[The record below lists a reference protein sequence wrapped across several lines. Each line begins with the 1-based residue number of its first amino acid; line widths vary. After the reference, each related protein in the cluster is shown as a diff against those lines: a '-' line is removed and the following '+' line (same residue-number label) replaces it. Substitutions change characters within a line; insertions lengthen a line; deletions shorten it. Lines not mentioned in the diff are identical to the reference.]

1 MNISESSS
9 TEYRFIFTQG
19 YFGSLFYFK
28 MYDKH
33 ITFLRIYIML
43 NIIKKDNSIKKE
55 FDSYLLKII
64 RQQKINRNIELFDYE
79 TKIIDFLKKSP
90 LLNNIINDSDKF
102 KTVYISH
109 MSNYVDPD
117 IYYINIENKSLH
129 TIALFVIKKKELFN
143 DFDLNT
149 GYFNLFQFN
158 NRAFY
163 RDRKTSKKSIAYR
176 LMLNVY
182 EHKHKQA
189 FQKNINKMVKFF
201 VRFNDLYFYA
211 NGSHN
216 IIFEKRMY
224 KDPFD
229 LNKSPINI
237 IEDPNELND
246 FTYIPCRIE
255 YSNYKDK
262 THFFYDINSF
272 YFNRFNIEDKHHF
285 KSIFKNFRTISKYL
299 KKSNIK
305 SSIHF
310 GNFEN
315 FKIFIYLEVEG
326 IKDFFIIPYCE
337 NINDLIKQ
345 NIFFMEPDNF
355 FAKNHELDYSM
366 HFFIKNLDKI
376 KEIYEFEL
384 LKIY

>member
-1 MNISESSS
+1 
-9 TEYRFIFTQG
+9 
-19 YFGSLFYFK
+19 
-28 MYDKH
+28 
-33 ITFLRIYIML
+33 ML

-64 RQQKINRNIELFDYE
+64 RKQKTDRNIELFDYE
-79 TKIIDFLKKSP
+79 TKIIDFLKKSS
-90 LLNNIINDSDKF
+90 LINNIINESDKF
-102 KTVYISH
+102 KTIYISH
-109 MSNYVDPD
+109 MSNYVDPN
-117 IYYINIENKSLH
+117 IYYINIENKNFH
-129 TIALFVIKKKELFN
+129 TIAQFAIKKKELIN

-163 RDRKTSKKSIAYR
+163 RDRNTSKKSIAYM

-182 EHKHKQA
+182 EHKYKQA
-189 FQKNINKMVKFF
+189 FQKSINEMVKFF

-216 IIFEKRMY
+216 ISFEKRMY

-229 LNKSPINI
+229 LNKPPINI
-237 IEDPNELND
+237 MEDPNELND
-246 FTYIPCRIE
+246 FTYIPYRIE

-272 YFNRFNIEDKHHF
+272 YFNRFNIEDKHYF
-285 KSIFKNFRTISKYL
+285 KSIFTNFRIISKYL
-299 KKSNIK
+299 KKFGIK

-337 NINDLIKQ
+337 NINDLVKQ
-345 NIFFMEPDNF
+345 NIFFIEPDTLF
-355 FAKNHELDYSM
+355 EKIHELDYSM
-366 HFFIKNLDKI
+366 HFFLNNLDKI